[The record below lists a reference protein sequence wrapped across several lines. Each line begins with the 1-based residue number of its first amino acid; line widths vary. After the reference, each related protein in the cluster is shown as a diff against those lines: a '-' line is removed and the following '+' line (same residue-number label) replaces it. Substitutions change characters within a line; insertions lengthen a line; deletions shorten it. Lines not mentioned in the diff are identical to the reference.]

1 MTFLFSHS
9 FIYSAWLQ
17 PHISYISDIGL
28 GIAGY
33 KVSKSYAFSKVV
45 EVWTQHRHV
54 KT

>member
-1 MTFLFSHS
+1 MTLLS

-17 PHISYISDIGL
+17 PRVSYVSDIVL

-33 KVSKSYAFSKVV
+33 KMSKLYAFSKVV
-45 EVWTQHRHV
+45 EVWMQHRRM